1 MITAGATDSLR
12 PLNLAPLGVVYL
24 PETVDTMMQSKEFTM
39 RFTTSYLGPLVA
51 AVAIAAA
58 PLASASPLSCT
69 DVGSATSCSSPGNS
83 QITASTPPV
92 QQQLQVIIIHRNH
105 R

>member
-1 MITAGATDSLR
+1 MFFTVSRVAPLLAAGA
-12 PLNLAPLGVVYL
+12 
-24 PETVDTMMQSKEFTM
+24 
-39 RFTTSYLGPLVA
+39 A
-51 AVAIAAA
+51 AATLAAA
-58 PLASASPLSCT
+58 PLAAASSLTCT

-92 QQQLQVIIIHRNH
+92 QHQPQIIIIHRNS